1 MQFLV
6 IGRQLRRPEHFTM
19 AVFVEATPVE
29 TTEANAHLLK
39 WTIIISFFFCFF
51 FCFLTRFTIRR
62 TLFSFAGCIYVSRQR
77 LFSCVSS
84 IGSFESGYT
93 ERGNS

>member
-51 FCFLTRFTIRR
+51 
-62 TLFSFAGCIYVSRQR
+62 LFFDPFHDPADAIFICWMH
-77 LFSCVSS
+77 LCKSS
-84 IGSFESGYT
+84 AIV
-93 ERGNS
+93 